1 MAYNFGLRLMSL
13 SDTGN
18 IEDLYNIVE
27 ANLKPLYDK
36 NYYPVKDKDLFRDF
50 VERLTDRYY
59 SRYLNFNTYGEF
71 FIKLKFVLENNRKKY
86 QRIYELSLKEI
97 DPLITYRDKETIKED
112 STLTG
117 KEHSSNSSEIT
128 SSASSSGGNSA
139 SSTSNSDG
147 FNKLSFD
154 KRKDTATLSFENRND
169 TNTLSFTNRKDKTEF
184 IPTGKDKTSIKNVQA
199 ATSNP
204 KTYNSIPDDLSDLKY
219 IDNEQIGTSDTTS
232 SFENR
237 KDTTDLTKT
246 GTEQN
251 KLIKTGKEINGLEKT
266 GTETTDYEDNSSSNT
281 SNNYNDSSSS
291 NSNSS
296 GTSSGEKEDVKDSL
310 ITRIREGFSGNQME
324 LLKMYQD
331 LVFDLNNEIIEDIN
345 EAHLF
350 MTTLA

>member
-1 MAYNFGLRLMSL
+1 MSL

-18 IEDLYNIVE
+18 IEDLYNIME
-27 ANLKPLYDK
+27 SNLKPLYDK

-50 VERLTDRYY
+50 IERLTDRYY

-71 FIKLKFVLENNRKKY
+71 FIKLKFVLENNKKKY
-86 QRIYELSLKEI
+86 QRIYELALKEI

-112 STLTG
+112 STLKG
-117 KEHSSNSSEIT
+117 KESNSNTSEINSS
-128 SSASSSGGNSA
+128 SSASGGNTA
-139 SSTSNSDG
+139 SNSSNSDG
-147 FNKLSFD
+147 FNKLSFKD
-154 KRKDTATLSFENRND
+154 RKDTATLSFENRND
-169 TNTLSFTNRKDKTEF
+169 TNTLSFINRKDKTTF
-184 IPTGKDKTSIKNVQA
+184 TPTGKDKTSIKNVQA
-199 ATSNP
+199 STSNP
-204 KTYNSIPDDLSDLKY
+204 KTYNSIPDELSDLKY

-251 KLIKTGKEINGLEKT
+251 KLLKAGKEINGLEKK
-266 GTETTDYEDNSSSNT
+266 GTETNDYEDNTTSNT
-281 SNNYNDSSSS
+281 SGTYNDSSSS

-296 GTSSGEKEDVKDSL
+296 GSSLGEKEDVKDSL